1 VELTLT
7 FLDIVLGIVR
17 VTLLWG
23 AAVLAIVFL
32 LDWLVRTRRINP
44 FSRAARIVR
53 SLVDPLLL
61 PIERRVVRGG
71 GSPTSAPWWALAGI
85 VIFGILVVSGLTYVR
100 DLLWRLSIATA
111 TGPTGLIRVL
121 VAWVFGVLQIAL
133 LVRVVSSWIR
143 VSPYSPWIR
152 WSYSLTEW
160 ILRPLRQI
168 IPPIGMVDITPIVAY
183 VLLQICAG
191 ALSSTIV

>member
-7 FLDIVLGIVR
+7 FLDILLGIVR
-17 VTLLWG
+17 TTLLWG
-23 AAVLAIVFL
+23 AAVLAVVFL

-53 SLVDPLLL
+53 SLVDPWLL

-71 GSPTSAPWWALAGI
+71 GSPTSAPWWALAAI
-85 VIFGILVVSGLTYVR
+85 VIFGILIVSGLTYVR
-100 DLLWRLSIATA
+100 DLLWRLSIATS
-111 TGPTGLIRVL
+111 TGPTGLVRVL
-121 VAWVFGVLQIAL
+121 VAWVFGVLQLAL
-133 LVRVVSSWIR
+133 LVRVVSSWVR
-143 VSPYSPWIR
+143 VSPYSPWVR

-160 ILRPLRQI
+160 MLRPLRQI
-168 IPPIGMVDITPIVAY
+168 IPPIGMVDITPVVAY